1 MRDGKESVL
10 QGMFSPKDPMESI
23 RRKQDRFSES
33 MDNLSDDRKIEDY
46 SVKRSNVDHQDVRR
60 KKASF

>member
-10 QGMFSPKDPMESI
+10 QGMFSPKDPMELI

-46 SVKRSNVDHQDVRR
+46 SVNKPHVNPQDVGH
-60 KKASF
+60 KKVSL

>member
-1 MRDGKESVL
+1 MRDGKESVF

>member
-23 RRKQDRFSES
+23 RRKQERFSES
-33 MDNLSDDRKIEDY
+33 MDNLSDDREIKDY
-46 SVKRSNVDHQDVRR
+46 SVKGSQVDPQDTEA
-60 KKASF
+60 KKVSF

>member
-10 QGMFSPKDPMESI
+10 QGMFSPKDRMEAI

-33 MDNLSDDRKIEDY
+33 MDNLSDDREIKDY
-46 SVKRSNVDHQDVRR
+46 SVKKSHVDSQDTGA
-60 KKASF
+60 KKVSF